1 MENTLA
7 AQQWGSGGLRSAK
20 LFLYAAIILVI
31 AEFIGSFTF
40 KVGPG
45 KVVLLPMIWA
55 LLLGAALGLV
65 SDRWSGVARLDV
77 TGAFPVF
84 WI

>member
-1 MENTLA
+1 MDSTLA
-7 AQQWGSGGLRSAK
+7 AQQRGSGGGSGLRSAK
-20 LFLYAAIILVI
+20 LFLYAAIILLI

-55 LLLGAALGLV
+55 LLLGAAL
-65 SDRWSGVARLDV
+65 
-77 TGAFPVF
+77 
-84 WI
+84 